1 MAGGPAP
8 MPTTMIGLRI
18 RERRRAAGLRQVELA
33 ERMGI
38 SASYLNLIE
47 REKRRAS
54 PDLAARAARA
64 LGVDPSELDGAVERR
79 LADRM
84 AEIAADPEYSDLGL
98 DADAARD
105 LLGRHPGWGR
115 ALARAWASRREA
127 ARTVEALSDRL
138 THDPFL
144 SDAVHRM
151 LTHVAA
157 MRSTSEILEAV
168 DDIEPAQRRRFH
180 EILLTE
186 STRASEVSENLA
198 RFFDAA
204 HQGAEA
210 STPVEDVEEAFLD
223 AGNRFASLEPPEPFG
238 GADAH
243 PEAIYGALRATL
255 PGGGAA
261 VAPPEAPPVVRRRA
275 LGEAV
280 ARQRLAGAIDAEI
293 DARPRLRDGA
303 ARRRAEAALI
313 EYAVDAMLMPV
324 APFAE
329 TGRRLGWDLDAMAAS
344 FGVSFDAAARRL
356 TSLGGVAATGGGAG
370 GGGAGGGGSGG
381 GGAPSPATGA
391 PRAAYVRINA
401 AGVALQRRLLPEI
414 TLPRHGAAC
423 PLWALYRALSQP
435 GVTLRQLAEF
445 PSGERA
451 VFVARAE
458 PPEAP
463 AWGRP
468 LQQQASLIA
477 LPGEAAA
484 ATVYAPRP
492 RETPEPVGPNCRV
505 CAREDCRWRA
515 EDPVIG

>member
-1 MAGGPAP
+1 MPAA
-8 MPTTMIGLRI
+8 MTGLRI

-54 PDLAARAARA
+54 PELVARAARA
-64 LGVDPSELDGAVERR
+64 LGADPAELDGAVERR

-84 AEIAADPEYSDLGL
+84 VEIAADPEYADLAL
-98 DADAARD
+98 DVDAARD
-105 LLGRHPGWGR
+105 LLGRHPDWGR
-115 ALARAWASRREA
+115 ALARAWAARREA

-157 MRSTSEILEAV
+157 MRSTSEILEGV
-168 DDIEPAQRRRFH
+168 EDIEPAQRRRFH

-198 RFFDAA
+198 RFFDVA

-210 STPVEDVEEAFLD
+210 STPVEDVEEAFLA
-223 AGNRFASLEPPEPFG
+223 AGNRFPTLEPPEPEG
-238 GADAH
+238 GASAH
-243 PEAIYGALRATL
+243 PEAIYGALRNSL

-261 VAPPEAPPVVRRRA
+261 VAPPEAPPVIRRRA

-280 ARQRLAGAIDAEI
+280 ARRRLAGAIEAEI
-293 DARPRLRDGA
+293 EARPRLRDGA
-303 ARRRAEAALI
+303 ARRRAETALV
-313 EYAVDAMLMPV
+313 EYAVDAMLMPA

-344 FGVSFDAAARRL
+344 FGVGFDAAARRL
-356 TSLGGVAATGGGAG
+356 TTLGAQGG
-370 GGGAGGGGSGG
+370 
-381 GGAPSPATGA
+381 GA

-401 AGVALQRRLLPEI
+401 AGMALQRRLLPEI

-435 GVTLRQLAEF
+435 GQTLRQLAEF

-468 LQQQASLIA
+468 PQHEASVA
-477 LPGEAAA
+477 AFPGEAAA

-492 RETPEPVGPNCRV
+492 REAPEPVGPNCRV
-505 CAREDCRWRA
+505 CARDDCRWRA
-515 EDPVIG
+515 DDPVIG